1 MEPFSPGMTGNIFIR
16 FIRSIARDMGEAL
29 GCCGHLK
36 ELVRTTSGFFSLD
49 EAVTPGELS
58 DYLKEHVPYM
68 ARRLKGV
75 EQQPVI
81 MGNAGD
87 VLAVLKK

>member
-1 MEPFSPGMTGNIFIR
+1 
-16 FIRSIARDMGEAL
+16 
-29 GCCGHLK
+29 
-36 ELVRTTSGFFSLD
+36 
-49 EAVTPGELS
+49 
-58 DYLKEHVPYM
+58 M